1 MTNVVAIPHF
11 KEVVLM
17 ATVCDACGMRD
28 SEVKGG
34 SGIEPLG
41 RKITLKLTDIS
52 DLSRDVLKVNCLFA
66 SHS

>member
-1 MTNVVAIPHF
+1 MTTVVAIPHF